1 MIFSNN
7 YRKTS
12 LSYQKSQMI
21 MNNNKPYITPI
32 AVPTLTPSAPK
43 APGSS
48 SNSSP
53 SAPNPVKLKW
63 GKPIWTFFHVMAQKM
78 KDEHFHIL
86 IPGFMQMIVSIC
98 SILPCPICSKHAI
111 EYINS
116 TNINNI
122 RSKTD
127 LIDFFHRFHNAVNQ
141 RKGYAFFPRENV
153 VATYENLSTYLVIRE
168 FMFHFEDRHRST
180 KLMAE
185 DFLRRRVVPQVKTW
199 INTNIQYFDI

>member
-7 YRKTS
+7 YRRTS

-21 MNNNKPYITPI
+21 MNNIKPYIAPVVAVPTP
-32 AVPTLTPSAPK
+32 VVTPPTLTPS
-43 APGSS
+43 SS
-48 SNSSP
+48 
-53 SAPNPVKLKW
+53 VKLKW

-168 FMFHFEDRHRST
+168 FMFHFEDRHRSA

-199 INTNIQYFDI
+199 INTNIQYFDV

>member
-7 YRKTS
+7 YKKSS
-12 LSYQKSQMI
+12 LSYQKSQML
-21 MNNNKPYITPI
+21 MNNIKPYI
-32 AVPTLTPSAPK
+32 VPAPSAPLMPSVP
-43 APGSS
+43 APSS
-48 SNSSP
+48 S
-53 SAPNPVKLKW
+53 VKLKW

-78 KDEHFHIL
+78 KDEYFHIL
-86 IPGFMQMIVSIC
+86 ISGFMQMIVSIC

-141 RKGYAFFPRENV
+141 RKGYPLFNRENV

-168 FMFHFEDRHRST
+168 FMFHFEDHHRSA

-185 DFLRRRVVPQVKTW
+185 DFIRRRVIPQVKTW
-199 INTNIQYFDI
+199 INTNIQYFDV